1 MLFSPSLIRPLLA
14 TAARLAHAE
23 TVVWLC
29 APRRCELAWSILE
42 TTLPLTFARVE
53 RHTDQL
59 HAAVPV
65 AASLEVELWRCSGA
79 LATAVA
85 RPQPSMPRTAS
96 PDDAQNEQDDERSAK
111 EEKRR
116 KKKKKKRKRDDDELA
131 AKPANA
137 GNKK

>member
-53 RHTDQL
+53 RCTEQL

-65 AASLEVELWRCSGA
+65 AASLEVELLRCTGP

-85 RPQPSMPRTAS
+85 RPQPSLPSTPSPSSRKQLRPEELHS
-96 PDDAQNEQDDERSAK
+96 HEQNEPDDARSARN
-111 EEKRR
+111 EKR
-116 KKKKKKRKRDDDELA
+116 KKKKKKRKRDE
-131 AKPANA
+131 
-137 GNKK
+137 GS